1 MSQKTLDARG
11 KSCPM
16 PIVALAKEAR
26 GLSKSQELVVL
37 SDDEAFPADVTSWC
51 TKTGN
56 KLISVEKRENY
67 YSALIRMET
76 SQ

>member
-1 MSQKTLDARG
+1 MTPKTLDARG

-26 GLSKSQELVVL
+26 PLTKGQELVVL
-37 SDDEAFPADVTSWC
+37 SDDEAFPADIASWC

-56 KLISVEKRENY
+56 RLISCEKLDGYFR
-67 YSALIRMET
+67 AQIRKE
-76 SQ
+76 S